1 MLREDLLM
9 QPKSRKKE
17 KKKRR
22 VEFRIHVMIVQSR
35 KSLISGNRRAII
47 TRIRQRKIKRNII
60 KNI

>member
-1 MLREDLLM
+1 M